1 MGKNHEDSIY
11 SLYTVS
17 IILGCLAKYEEAL
30 DKAKESYRL
39 FCLVLGKNDKK
50 TLDALCNIGTIYTWL
65 GMNDEALESYKE
77 CYNLSRKVLGK
88 DHPDTLTIKDYID
101 SIPVQ
106 QMSNTHLFKI

>member
-1 MGKNHEDSIY
+1 MY
-11 SLYTVS
+11 
-17 IILGCLAKYEEAL
+17 
-30 DKAKESYRL
+30 
-39 FCLVLGKNDKK
+39 VLKSSRGTPFENDKK

-101 SIPVQ
+101 SMPVQ
-106 QMSNTHLFKI
+106 LDVK